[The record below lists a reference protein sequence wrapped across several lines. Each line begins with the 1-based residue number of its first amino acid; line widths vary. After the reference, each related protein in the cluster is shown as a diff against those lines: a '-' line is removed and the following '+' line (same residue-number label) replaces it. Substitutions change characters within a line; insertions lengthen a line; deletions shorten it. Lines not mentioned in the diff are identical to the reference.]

1 MPTGKLVVFFSPTI
15 LAAENKAS
23 YTFGSR
29 KNLQILSI
37 DEFPPFRNKMRNGI
51 QYTTFADRQ
60 THSLN

>member
-1 MPTGKLVVFFSPTI
+1 MFFSPTI